1 MLSAF
6 FAEIGGY
13 LILAAVA
20 FLGTLGYGMKKK
32 SDGKK
37 EANAESNA
45 KVLNN
50 VIEAHKND
58 AKVNKASESEL
69 DNIGKQWVQDD

>member
-1 MLSAF
+1 MSAL
-6 FAEIGGY
+6 FAEIGVY
-13 LILAAVA
+13 LIGALIA
-20 FLGTLGYGMKKK
+20 FFGVLGYGVKKK

-37 EANAESNA
+37 EANAENNR

-50 VIEAHKND
+50 VIDAHKND

-69 DNIGKQWVQDD
+69 DDIGKQWMQDD